1 MDASIQHDVL
11 ILGSGLAGLRAAVEI
26 ARRSNGKLS
35 VGLVSKVQLMR
46 SHSVAAEGGTAA
58 MMRPEEGDSF
68 ELHAWDT
75 VKGADFLADQDV
87 VDLFVKKAPAE
98 IIQLEHWGIPWSRRK
113 DGRIDQRPFGGH
125 SFPRAVY
132 AADKTGFFEM
142 QTLYDTLLK
151 YDNWKRYDEWFIT
164 AIAIADNQFC
174 GLVGLDLT
182 SGKIHTLVG
191 KALIIAS
198 GGAGTLYGFTTYSQ
212 TVTGDGLAMAYRAGL
227 ALEDM
232 EFIQFHPTGLVPS
245 GILISEAARGEGGYL
260 INKQGARF
268 MEHYA
273 KGKMELAPRDVVSRS
288 MMTEIEE
295 GRGLKTAEGRNYLQ
309 LDLRHLGEAKINERL
324 PFIRELAMKFAGID
338 PVHEPIPIH
347 PVAHYS
353 MGGIEC
359 DINGATAVPNIWVAG
374 EAACSSL
381 HGANRLG
388 SNSTAECLVWGQIA
402 GEQVVEKYWHSGVAF
417 PKLSESFVK
426 EQKARLERWFAESSG
441 AENLYELRRELRQTM
456 DDYTGVFRTGEEL
469 QKALNKIRDCKR
481 RYQNIRVGDKQRVY
495 NTDLLAALELGN
507 LLDLAEVAVTSAL
520 ARQESRGAHAR
531 RDFAK
536 RDDEKWL
543 KHTLAHFSPE
553 GPQLSYKPARITMWK
568 PVERKY

>member
-1 MDASIQHDVL
+1 MKNSVQHDVL

-26 ARRSNGKLS
+26 LRRSNGKLS
-35 VGLVSKVQLMR
+35 IGLVSKLQIMR

-58 MMRPEEGDSF
+58 MMRPEEGDSL

-75 VKGADFLADQDV
+75 VKGSDFLGDQDV
-87 VDLFVKKAPAE
+87 IEVFVKKAPEE
-98 IIQLEHWGIPWSRRK
+98 IIQLEHWGIPWSRRD

-164 AIAIADNQFC
+164 AIAIEDNRFC
-174 GLVGLDLT
+174 GLVGLDLAT
-182 SGKIHTLVG
+182 GRFHTLAG

-232 EFIQFHPTGLVPS
+232 EFIQFHPTGLIPS
-245 GILISEAARGEGGYL
+245 GILITEATRGEGGYL
-260 INKQGARF
+260 LNNKGERF
-268 MEHYA
+268 MERYA
-273 KGKMELAPRDVVSRS
+273 KEKMELAPRDMVSRS
-288 MMTEIEE
+288 MITEIEA
-295 GRGLKTAEGRNYLQ
+295 GRGFKTPEGRNYLQ
-309 LDLRHLGEAKINERL
+309 LDLRHLGEHKINLRL
-324 PFIRELAMKFAGID
+324 PLIRELAMSFVGID
-338 PVHEPIPIH
+338 PVKEPIPIH

-359 DINGATAVPNIWVAG
+359 DIHGATSVPGIWVAG

-388 SNSTAECLVWGQIA
+388 SNSTAECLVWGQIT
-402 GEQVVEKYWHSGVAF
+402 GEQVVKYMSGVVAMQ
-417 PKLSESFVK
+417 KISDAFVK
-426 EQKARLERWFAESSG
+426 DQEKRLERWLSASAG
-441 AENLYELRRELRQTM
+441 TENLYELRRELRQTM
-456 DDYTGVFRTGEEL
+456 DNYVGVFRTGDEL
-469 QKALNKIRDCKR
+469 QQALSKIQSYKQ
-481 RYQNIRVGDKQRVY
+481 RYQNIRVGDKKRIY

-543 KHTLAHFSPE
+543 KHTLAHFTSD
-553 GPQLSYKPARITMWK
+553 GPRLSYKPVRITMWK